1 MSACSGGN
9 EVKPILIGDKIK
21 EIRLS
26 RKLTQQEVVGD
37 FITRNM
43 LSKIENNSAT
53 PSVRTLEYL
62 AKKLGVPPGS
72 LLGEMALPDGSGLP
86 EPPSGPSRAEAMAKA
101 RKALRNHASGE
112 CIHSI
117 REFSGE
123 DLSDLPDEDCDEAR
137 ILLAFA
143 YLAQADIA
151 HGSSD
156 FRSAVRFA
164 QEAIQNNK
172 GSLYYNQTID
182 AKATLL
188 LNNCILG
195 I

>member
-1 MSACSGGN
+1 MN
-9 EVKPILIGDKIK
+9 PILIGDRIK

-43 LSKIENNSAT
+43 LSKIENNAAT

-62 AKKLGVPPGS
+62 AGKLGVPPGV
-72 LLGEMALPDGSGLP
+72 LLGEHSTAEELPPTEDRAMT
-86 EPPSGPSRAEAMAKA
+86 PSRTEAMAQA
-101 RKALRNHASGE
+101 RQAMRDGDPAG
-112 CIHSI
+112 CIHQI
-117 REFSGE
+117 REATGR
-123 DLSDLPDEDCDEAR
+123 DLADLPDEDCDEAR

-143 YLAQADIA
+143 YLEKAGIA
-151 HGSSD
+151 YD
-156 FRSAVRFA
+156 ARDYEAAVRFA
-164 QEAIQNNK
+164 QDSIRYNK

-188 LNNCILG
+188 MNNSILG
-195 I
+195 V

>member
-1 MSACSGGN
+1 M
-9 EVKPILIGDKIK
+9 KPILIGDKIK

-43 LSKIENNSAT
+43 LSKIENNAAT
-53 PSVRTLEYL
+53 PSVKTLEFL
-62 AKKLGVPPGS
+62 ARKLGVPPGS
-72 LLGEMALPDGSGLP
+72 LLGERAAPGGSGLP
-86 EPPSGPSRAEAMAKA
+86 MIPSASSRAEAMANA
-101 RKALRNHASGE
+101 RNALRNNAPAE
-112 CIHSI
+112 CIHFI
-117 REFSGE
+117 KEFSGE

-151 HGSSD
+151 HGGRD
-156 FRSAVRFA
+156 FRNAVRFA
-164 QEAIQNNK
+164 QDAIQNNK

-188 LNNCILG
+188 LNNSILG

>member
-1 MSACSGGN
+1 M
-9 EVKPILIGDKIK
+9 KPILIGDKIK

-53 PSVRTLEYL
+53 PSVKTLEFL

-72 LLGEMALPDGSGLP
+72 LLGERTSPDEAGLP
-86 EPPSGPSRAEAMAKA
+86 TNPSASSRAEAMAKA
-101 RKALRNHASGE
+101 RSALRNNASQE
-112 CIHSI
+112 CIHFI
-117 REFSGE
+117 KEFSEE

-156 FRSAVRFA
+156 FTNAVRFA
-164 QEAIQNNK
+164 QDAIHYNK

>member
-1 MSACSGGN
+1 
-9 EVKPILIGDKIK
+9 
-21 EIRLS
+21 

-43 LSKIENNSAT
+43 LSKIENNAAT
-53 PSVRTLEYL
+53 PSVRTLEFL
-62 AKKLGVPPGS
+62 ARKLGVPPGS
-72 LLGEMALPDGSGLP
+72 LLGERQATDGSELSGSSPGL
-86 EPPSGPSRAEAMAKA
+86 SRAEAMTKA
-101 RKALRNHASGE
+101 RNAMRSKDPES
-112 CIHSI
+112 CIHFI
-117 REFSGE
+117 KEFLGE

-143 YLAQADIA
+143 YLALADIA
-151 HGSSD
+151 HGSGD
-156 FRSAVRFA
+156 FKNAVRFA
-164 QEAIQNNK
+164 QDAIHNNK

-188 LNNCILG
+188 LNNSILG